1 MTFAE
6 TVASARAEN
15 RTLLSEVEAK
25 AALGDAGIPVTA
37 TTLAQ
42 AREEAAAQ
50 AEAIGYPVALKVVS
64 PNVAHKSDVGGVVLG
79 LESHEEVS
87 EAYDEII
94 SSVQAA
100 QPSATIEGVSV
111 QEMASPGVE
120 VIVGVTTD
128 PQFGPVMMFGLGGIM
143 VEVLGDVAFRLAPL
157 GEGDARDMINEI
169 QGRQVLDGVRGQPPV
184 DVGAIEAMLDRVSA
198 FAAEHPE
205 VAELDLNPVIA
216 SPEGAIA
223 VDARIVLAEA

>member
-6 TVASARAEN
+6 TVSSARAEN

-25 AALGDAGIPVTA
+25 AALGDSGVPVTA

-42 AREEAAAQ
+42 TREEAAAQ

-79 LESHEEVS
+79 LESHEEVA
-87 EAYDEII
+87 EGYDEII
-94 SSVQAA
+94 RSVQAA
-100 QPSATIEGVSV
+100 QPSAVIEGVSV

-120 VIVGVTTD
+120 VIVGMTTD

-157 GEGDARDMINEI
+157 GEGDARDMIDEI

-184 DVGAIEAMLDRVSA
+184 DIGAIEAMLDRVSE
-198 FAAEHPE
+198 FAAAHPE

>member
-6 TVASARAEN
+6 TITLARTEN

-25 AALGDAGIPVTA
+25 AALAEAGVSVTA
-37 TTLAQ
+37 TSLAQ
-42 AREEAAAQ
+42 TREAAAAQ
-50 AEAIGYPVALKVVS
+50 AEAIGYPVALKIVS

-79 LESHEEVS
+79 LESHEEVA

-94 SSVQAA
+94 ASVSAA
-100 QPSATIEGVSV
+100 QPGATIEGVSV
-111 QEMASPGVE
+111 QQMAAPGAE

-143 VEVLGDVAFRLAPL
+143 VEVLGDVSFRLAPL
-157 GEGDARDMINEI
+157 GEGDARDMIDEI

-184 DVGAIEAMLDRVSA
+184 DITAIEGMLDRVSE
-198 FAAEHPE
+198 FAAAHPD
-205 VAELDLNPVIA
+205 VSELDLNPVIA
-216 SPEGAIA
+216 SPDGAIA
-223 VDARIVLAEA
+223 VDARIVLVEA

>member
-6 TVASARAEN
+6 TVSSARAEN

-25 AALGDAGIPVTA
+25 AALGDSGVPVTA

-42 AREEAAAQ
+42 TREEAAAQ
-50 AEAIGYPVALKVVS
+50 AEAMGYPVALKVVS

-79 LESHEEVS
+79 LEGHNEVA
-87 EAYDEII
+87 EGYDEII
-94 SSVQAA
+94 RSVQAA
-100 QPSATIEGVSV
+100 QPSAVIEGVSV

-120 VIVGVTTD
+120 VIVGMTTD

-157 GEGDARDMINEI
+157 GEGDARDMIDEI

-184 DVGAIEAMLDRVSA
+184 DIAAIEAMLDRVSE
-198 FAAEHPE
+198 FAAAHPE

>member
-1 MTFAE
+1 MTFTE
-6 TVASARAEN
+6 TIDRARGES

-25 AALGDAGIPVTA
+25 AALAEAGVPVTA
-37 TTLAQ
+37 TSLAQ
-42 AREEAAAQ
+42 TREEAAAQ
-50 AEAIGYPVALKVVS
+50 AEAISYPVALKVVS

-79 LESHEEVS
+79 LESHEEVA
-87 EAYDEII
+87 EGYDEII
-94 SSVQAA
+94 RSVQAA
-100 QPSATIEGVSV
+100 QPSAIIEGVSV

-157 GEGDARDMINEI
+157 GEGDARDMIDEI

-184 DVGAIEAMLDRVSA
+184 DVGAIEGMLDQVSQ

>member
-6 TVASARAEN
+6 TIASARAEN

-25 AALGDAGIPVTA
+25 AALGDAGVPVTA

-42 AREEAAAQ
+42 TREEAAAQ
-50 AEAIGYPVALKVVS
+50 AEAMGYPVALKVVS

-79 LESHEEVS
+79 LESHEEVA

-128 PQFGPVMMFGLGGIM
+128 PQFGPVMMFGLGGVM

-184 DVGAIEAMLDRVSA
+184 DVGAIESMLDRVSV

>member
-1 MTFAE
+1 MTFTE
-6 TVASARAEN
+6 TIDRARGES

-25 AALGDAGIPVTA
+25 AALAEAGVPVTA
-37 TTLAQ
+37 TSLAQ
-42 AREEAAAQ
+42 TREEAAAQ
-50 AEAIGYPVALKVVS
+50 AEAISYPVALKVVS

-79 LESHEEVS
+79 LESHEEVA
-87 EAYDEII
+87 EGYDEII
-94 SSVQAA
+94 RSVQAA
-100 QPSATIEGVSV
+100 QPSAIIEGVSV

-157 GEGDARDMINEI
+157 GEGDARDMIDEI

-184 DVGAIEAMLDRVSA
+184 DVGAIEAMLDQVSQ
-198 FAAEHPE
+198 FAADHPE

-216 SPEGAIA
+216 SAEGAIA

>member
-1 MTFAE
+1 MTFTE
-6 TVASARAEN
+6 TIDRARGES

-25 AALGDAGIPVTA
+25 AALAEAGVPVTA
-37 TTLAQ
+37 TSLAQ
-42 AREEAAAQ
+42 TREEAAAQ
-50 AEAIGYPVALKVVS
+50 AEAISYPVALKVVS

-79 LESHEEVS
+79 LESHEEVA
-87 EAYDEII
+87 EGYDEII
-94 SSVQAA
+94 RSVQAA
-100 QPSATIEGVSV
+100 QPSAIIEGVSV

-157 GEGDARDMINEI
+157 GEGDARDMIDEI

-184 DVGAIEAMLDRVSA
+184 DVGAIEAMLDQVSQ

>member
-6 TVASARAEN
+6 TVSSARAEN

-25 AALGDAGIPVTA
+25 AALGDSGVPVTA

-42 AREEAAAQ
+42 SREEAAAQ
-50 AEAIGYPVALKVVS
+50 AEAMGYPVALKVVS

-79 LESHEEVS
+79 LESHDEVA
-87 EAYDEII
+87 EGYDEII
-94 SSVQAA
+94 RSVQAA
-100 QPSATIEGVSV
+100 QPSAVIEGVSV

-120 VIVGVTTD
+120 VIVGMTTD

-157 GEGDARDMINEI
+157 GEGDARDMIDEI

-184 DVGAIEAMLDRVSA
+184 DIAAIEAMLDRVSE
-198 FAAEHPE
+198 FAAAHPE